1 MDKPVNEPVLPA
13 EAEDSEAPEAAETRA
28 VPQTPPRPARRR
40 WLRPLLLLAGP
51 LAVIIG
57 GAWWYYSGGRYV
69 STDNAYVQ
77 ADMVA
82 ISPQVS
88 GPIAEVAVRENQAV
102 KAGDVLFRIERRP
115 FEIAVEQA
123 KANLAST
130 AQDLNS
136 LKATYKQQQDSL
148 KLAEINLD
156 YAQRK
161 FDRQATLGKNN
172 VVSQQTL
179 DDTRNA
185 LDTARQQVVLDRQAM
200 QTPLAR
206 LGGSADTP
214 VEAIPQ
220 YLQAKA
226 ALDKA
231 ELDLQHTTVVAP
243 FNGVASNMP
252 QPGQYVAPGGAVMS
266 LVSTD
271 NLWIDANFKEIQ
283 LTYVKP
289 GQEVDIW
296 VDTYP
301 DKVWHGTVRSVSP
314 ATGSE
319 FSVIPA
325 QNATGNWVKVVQRIP
340 VRIAVDAA
348 DGGETLRAG
357 MSTEVEI
364 DTHHQRPL
372 PGFVKTALS
381 WFGQSSAQ
389 ASTAEAPGR

>member
-1 MDKPVNEPVLPA
+1 MDQRVTETGL
-13 EAEDSEAPEAAETRA
+13 APEVEDADPAATAAPA
-28 VPQTPPRPARRR
+28 VLLTPVKPKARRR
-40 WLRPLLLLAGP
+40 WLRPLLLIAGP

-57 GAWWYYSGGRYV
+57 GAWWYYTGGRYV
-69 STDNAYVQ
+69 ETDNAYVQ

-82 ISPQVS
+82 VSPQIS
-88 GPIAEVAVRENQAV
+88 GSISDVAVHENQHV
-102 KAGDVLFRIERRP
+102 QAGDVLFHVERRP

-123 KANLAST
+123 KANLAET
-130 AQDLNS
+130 AQDLNA
-136 LKATYKQQQDSL
+136 LKETYKQQQESL
-148 KLAEINLD
+148 ALAKINFD

-161 FDRQATLGKNN
+161 YDRQAALEKNS

-179 DDTRNA
+179 DDTKNA
-185 LDTARQQVVLDRQAM
+185 LDAARQQVVLDSQAM
-200 QTPLAR
+200 QTTLAK
-206 LGGSADTP
+206 LGGSADTA

-231 ELDLQHTTVVAP
+231 QLDLAHTNVKAP
-243 FNGVASNMP
+243 FDGVASNLP

-266 LVSTD
+266 LVSAQ

-289 GQEVDIW
+289 GQKVDIW

-301 DKVWHGTVRSVSP
+301 DKVWHGTVKSLAP
-314 ATGSE
+314 ATGAE

-340 VRIAVDAA
+340 VRIAVDASQDA
-348 DGGETLRAG
+348 EILRAG

-364 DTHHQRPL
+364 DTHHQREL
-372 PGFVKTALS
+372 PGLVKTALS
-381 WFGQSSAQ
+381 WFGDGAAK
-389 ASTAEAPGR
+389 ASTVETAK

>member
-1 MDKPVNEPVLPA
+1 MKNKGDIMDKPANEPVLPA
-13 EAEDSEAPEAAETRA
+13 EIKDTETAETLSRA
-28 VPQTPPRPARRR
+28 VMQTPRSAHRR

-51 LAVIIG
+51 LVVIVG

-77 ADMVA
+77 AAMVA
-82 ISPQVS
+82 VSPQIS
-88 GPIAEVAVRENQAV
+88 GPISEVAVRENQEV
-102 KAGDVLFRIERRP
+102 KVGDILFRIERRP
-115 FEIAVEQA
+115 FEIVVEQA

-136 LKATYKQQQDSL
+136 LKETYRQQQDSL
-148 KLAEINLD
+148 KLAEINLG

-161 FDRQATLGKNN
+161 FDRQAALEKHS

-200 QTPLAR
+200 QTTLAR
-206 LGGSADTP
+206 LGGTADAP

-220 YLQAKA
+220 YLEAKA

-231 ELDLQHTTVVAP
+231 ELDLLHTTVVAP

-252 QPGQYVAPGGAVMS
+252 QPGQYVAPGGAIMS
-266 LVSTD
+266 LVAKD

-289 GQEVDIW
+289 GQEVEIW

-301 DKVWHGTVRSVSP
+301 DKVWRGTVRSMAP

-325 QNATGNWVKVVQRIP
+325 QNATGNWVKVVRRIP
-340 VRIAVDAA
+340 VRIAVEPSA
-348 DGGETLRAG
+348 DGETLRAG

-372 PGFVKTALS
+372 PGFV
-381 WFGQSSAQ
+381 
-389 ASTAEAPGR
+389 

>member
-1 MDKPVNEPVLPA
+1 MDQRTDNSELAEVIDGAEPAVA
-13 EAEDSEAPEAAETRA
+13 VARA
-28 VPQTPPRPARRR
+28 VQPVATQPKPRRR
-40 WLRPLLLLAGP
+40 WLRTLLLVAGP
-51 LAVIIG
+51 LVVIIG
-57 GAWWYYSGGRYV
+57 GAWWYYAGGRYV

-77 ADMVA
+77 ADMVN
-82 ISPQVS
+82 ISPQIS
-88 GPIAEVAVRENQAV
+88 GPISQVAVHENQQV
-102 KAGDVLFRIERRP
+102 KVGDVLFRIERRP

-123 KANLAST
+123 KANLAMT

-136 LKATYKQQQDSL
+136 LKETYKQQQDSL
-148 KLAEINLD
+148 ALAKINLE

-161 FDRQATLGKNN
+161 FDRQSTLEKTN

-185 LDTARQQVVLDRQAM
+185 LDAARQQVVLDGRAM
-200 QTPLAR
+200 QTTLAR

-231 ELDLQHTTVVAP
+231 QLDLLHTIVESP
-243 FNGVASNMP
+243 FNGVVSNMP
-252 QPGQYVAPGGAVMS
+252 QPGQYVTPGGAVMS
-266 LVSTD
+266 LVSAQ

-301 DKVWHGTVRSVSP
+301 DQVWHGTVLSMAP

-325 QNATGNWVKVVQRIP
+325 QNATGNWVKVVQRIT
-340 VRIAVDAA
+340 VRVAVDPSQ
-348 DGGETLRAG
+348 DGETLRAG

-364 DTHHQRPL
+364 DTHHQRAL
-372 PGFVKTALS
+372 PGIVKTALS
-381 WFGQSSAQ
+381 WFGDSN
-389 ASTAEAPGR
+389 AEARTVEAAK